1 MSHREKVLK
10 LEKIISEQKSESYP
24 MHSRVHPLNKQPFE
38 EASLFVKREDEL
50 GVFSMGSKIRKYRT
64 LIEDLKE
71 RRVSK
76 VVLIGGENSNHI
88 AFFSL
93 LLRENKIEPFVFL
106 RKSYEKQLR
115 GTRLLTHLLNTNIF
129 LIERKDWEKVKD
141 IAKVKQLELANQG
154 FEVELL
160 QEGGFSKAGLI
171 GALTLVLDLLKN
183 EKEIGDAFQHIFL
196 DSGTGFQAAAFILG
210 LKYIAHKAKCHVL
223 LAGGD
228 ALEFEE
234 NLTCLKTFFE
244 SLFGDKVSF
253 RDKNYELYLPSVG
266 KSFGS
271 IPKIILKQALQTLL
285 EEGLVLDPFYS
296 AKLFFEANKIIPEKN
311 LSGNILYI
319 HSGGSL
325 SLLNYGKELMELRCQ
340 NSGLQNRQDPEL

>member
-10 LEKIISEQKSESYP
+10 LEKIISNQKSEAYP
-24 MHSRVHPLNKQPFE
+24 MHSRVHPLNSQPFE

-76 VVLIGGENSNHI
+76 VVLVGGENSNHI

-93 LLRENKIEPFVFL
+93 LLKENRIEPFVFL
-106 RKSYEKQLR
+106 RKTYEKELR

-129 LIERKDWEKVKD
+129 LVERKDWGKVED
-141 IAKVKQLELANQG
+141 IAKAKQVEIESQG
-154 FEVELL
+154 FKAEFLR
-160 QEGGFSKAGLI
+160 EGGFSKAGLI

-183 EKEIGDAFQHIFL
+183 ENEIGLAFQHIFL
-196 DSGTGFQAAAFILG
+196 DSGTGFQAAAFLLG
-210 LKYIAHKAKCHVL
+210 LNFIDHRAKCHVL
-223 LAGGD
+223 LVGGD
-228 ALEFEE
+228 TLEFEK
-234 NLTCLKTFFE
+234 NLTFLKTVFE
-244 SLFGDKVSF
+244 SLVQDKLSF
-253 RDKNYELYLPSVG
+253 NDRNFELYQPSVG

-271 IPKIILKQALQTLL
+271 TPKIILKQALQTLL

-296 AKLFFEANKIIPEKN
+296 AKLFFEANKIISEKN
-311 LSGNILYI
+311 LKGNILYI

-325 SLLNYGKELMELRCQ
+325 SLLNYGKELMELKSQ
-340 NSGLQNRQDPEL
+340 NSGPRNRQDPEL